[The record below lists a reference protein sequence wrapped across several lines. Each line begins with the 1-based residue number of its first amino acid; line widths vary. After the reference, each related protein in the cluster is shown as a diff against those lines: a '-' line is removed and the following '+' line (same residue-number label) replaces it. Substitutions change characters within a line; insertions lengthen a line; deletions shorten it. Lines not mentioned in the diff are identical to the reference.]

1 MRLRSDLQME
11 RKLRGVDIVGLFF
24 SSLCVFESLAGLMVQ
39 SSYRKLLE
47 DFGSSLPLITRIM
60 LNPLT
65 LLVTGVVPMALM
77 AEGVLRQRA
86 EGEQVARGVVG
97 MIVAVGLVVGFLIAL
112 YLPMFTLAGQI
123 N

>member
-1 MRLRSDLQME
+1 ME